1 MQRSDNIIAWRE
13 RIIRVGLKRND
24 LVAIEP
30 IETVR
35 SSKPEEALLVLGY
48 SCHGGLS
55 KPILNGKRMDM
66 RQRITIVSNLS
77 HDCLSVEIVLMK
89 KADERYDSFE
99 QPMRWH
105 ALVPPSE

>member
-1 MQRSDNIIAWRE
+1 MQRSDNIIAWRK

-35 SSKPEEALLVLGY
+35 SRKPEEALPVLSY

-55 KPILNGKRMDM
+55 KPILNSERMDR
-66 RQRITIVSNLS
+66 RQRKTIVSNLS
-77 HDCLSVEIVLMK
+77 HDCLGVEIVLRK
-89 KADERYDSFE
+89 TADER
-99 QPMRWH
+99 
-105 ALVPPSE
+105 